1 MHTCMHACVRACM
14 HACMHGPTY
23 MEACMHADLHYAY
36 AYTLYVCIYIYM
48 YTYLYV
54 CMYVYM
60 YVCQHTFLRTCF
72 CKHVCSLSL
81 HRSIIASV
89 ASTSSLHMC
98 FGLIFKLQSQRQ
110 REAWGENL
118 PIGDEAI
125 VGRCNEGVSP
135 AGSNTLRK
143 PTQSP

>member
-1 MHTCMHACVRACM
+1 MHTCIHACV

-36 AYTLYVCIYIYM
+36 AYTLYVYIYRCIHTCM
-48 YTYLYV
+48 YV
-54 CMYVYM
+54 CMYVCIYVCM
-60 YVCQHTFLRTCF
+60 YVCQDTFLRTCF

-81 HRSIIASV
+81 HRSIIVSV

-125 VGRCNEGVSP
+125 VGRCNEGV
-135 AGSNTLRK
+135 
-143 PTQSP
+143 